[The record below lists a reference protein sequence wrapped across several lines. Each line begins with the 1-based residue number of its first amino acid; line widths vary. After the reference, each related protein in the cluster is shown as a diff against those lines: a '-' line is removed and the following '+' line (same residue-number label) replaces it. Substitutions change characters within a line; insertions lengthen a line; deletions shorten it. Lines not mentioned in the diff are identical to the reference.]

1 MQKLFTL
8 LLILLLSSCT
18 SKEPSPEC
26 LNAGKFIMTLKN
38 EEGLIK
44 LDSASKKYTIL
55 FSPDGSL
62 KYNTTAIPC
71 NLTTEFQHEFLVRFD
86 ADFFELTDDSLKVT
100 NKRMS
105 MYIRKIE
112 FL

>member
-1 MQKLFTL
+1 MQKLLTL
-8 LLILLLSSCT
+8 LFILLFVGCT
-18 SKEPSPEC
+18 TKEPSPDC
-26 LNAGKFIMTLKN
+26 QNAGKFVMTLKN

-44 LDSASKKYTIL
+44 IDSASKQFTVL

-62 KYNTTAIPC
+62 EYSTVAIPC
-71 NLTTEFQHEFLVRFD
+71 NLKPEFQHEFLVRFD
-86 ADFFELTDDSLKVT
+86 ADFFELKDDSLRSAKNT
-100 NKRMS
+100 FS